1 MAGNAFPQ
9 RLFFYALVMRT
20 VHTEI
25 QRAEEFR

>member
-1 MAGNAFPQ
+1 MAGNVVPQ

-25 QRAEEFR
+25 QRVEKFR